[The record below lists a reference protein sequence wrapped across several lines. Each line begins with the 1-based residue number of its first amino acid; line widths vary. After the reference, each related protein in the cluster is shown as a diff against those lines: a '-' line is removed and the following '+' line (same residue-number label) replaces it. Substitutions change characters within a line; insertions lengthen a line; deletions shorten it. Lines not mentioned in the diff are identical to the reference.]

1 MENNFSRSLICPDEV
16 KCAHGRLE
24 LGIRL
29 PWYRSLPLSVVELGE
44 LVIDAQVIPHQNVSL
59 EINGHEHGLDELGEL
74 TGEFWY
80 VLDSA
85 RLRLPYDLDPRQPH
99 TITLTLNL
107 YPPYIPGLTWVT
119 RGSLALEAK
128 R

>member
-16 KCAHGRLE
+16 RSAESKLE

-29 PWYRSLPLSVVELGE
+29 PWYRALPLSVVEVDEILIDGD
-44 LVIDAQVIPHQNVSL
+44 LVPHQNVYF
-59 EINGHEHGLDELGEL
+59 EINGHEYPVDGLGNL

-85 RLRLPYDLDPRQPH
+85 RLRIPRALNPARSH
-99 TITLTLNL
+99 TIALTVNL

-119 RGSLALEAK
+119 RGSLVLEAK

>member
-1 MENNFSRSLICPDEV
+1 MENNFSRRLICPDEI
-16 KCAHGRLE
+16 KASGDTLQ

-29 PWYRSLPLSVVELGE
+29 PWYRALPVSVVELGE
-44 LVIDAQVIPHQNVSL
+44 IAIDGKVVPHQNVRF
-59 EINGHEHGLDELGEL
+59 EINGHEYPVDQLGEL
-74 TGEFWY
+74 TEEYWY

-85 RLRLPYDLDPRQPH
+85 HLRVPYELDPKQPH
-99 TITLTLNL
+99 TIALTLNL

-128 R
+128 

>member
-1 MENNFSRSLICPDEV
+1 MENNFSPSLICADEV
-16 KCAHGRLE
+16 KSAHGRLE

-44 LVIDAQVIPHQNVSL
+44 LVVDGQVVPHQNVSL
-59 EINGHEHGLDELGEL
+59 EINGHEYSLDQLGKL

-85 RLRLPYDLDPRQPH
+85 RLRLPCVLDPWQPH
-99 TITLTLNL
+99 TITLTINL

>member
-16 KCAHGRLE
+16 KWAGGTLE

-29 PWYRSLPLSVVELGE
+29 PWYRALPVSVVEIGE
-44 LVIDAQVIPHQNVSL
+44 LVIDGQAIPLQKVRF
-59 EINGHEHGLDELGEL
+59 EINGHEHPVDQLGDL
-74 TGEFWY
+74 TDEFWY

-85 RLRLPYDLDPRQPH
+85 HLRLLRAPDPTRSH
-99 TITLTLNL
+99 TIGLTLNL

-119 RGSLALEAK
+119 RGSLSIEAK
-128 R
+128 